1 MSGCVTSEP
10 GSVGSVT
17 SGVGCG
23 VLSGCG
29 VTSGVVVSSG
39 VVVGSGATVTSGVAS
54 GVGVTSGISVASGV
68 GVTSG
73 FRELTR
79 TVTFLVTVSLS
90 SSQPFSLL

>member
-29 VTSGVVVSSG
+29 VTSGVVVGSG
-39 VVVGSGATVTSGVAS
+39 VTVTSGVAS
-54 GVGVTSGISVASGV
+54 GVGVTSGVSVASGV

-90 SSQPFSLL
+90 SSHPFSLL